1 MLIRKYMNKATRGMI
16 EAEMKQNFF
25 TIKSKK
31 QVASAATENL
41 KEGGWMQ
48 VTTGEGETKREGGA
62 SREGKKQVTSV
73 ATENLTQDGWM
84 QVNIERD
91 RRRRGC

>member
-41 KEGGWMQ
+41 TQGGWME
-48 VTTGEGETKREGGA
+48 VNVEFLKHSYTTK
-62 SREGKKQVTSV
+62 
-73 ATENLTQDGWM
+73 ATE
-84 QVNIERD
+84 
-91 RRRRGC
+91 